1 MIQIAGILLVALAPC
16 AFWLYLIYKSDKYQ
30 IEPKLQIIKIFLL
43 GAAVAIP
50 VSIIEFVLYPSPLQ
64 DNLPIQTAFYV
75 AFIVAGFTEE
85 LAKFLTVRIG
95 AYRSRF
101 FNEPSDGLVYAAA
114 AALGFAFAE
123 NIVYIFEFGWQVIL
137 LRGMFSNLAHV
148 LFSVLWGYPLILA
161 KLGLKSK
168 IWLWLGLIG
177 AIAAH
182 GLFDFLLFTQSIL
195 TWLVVP
201 FFLAMI
207 FVFILMVRHSNRISQ
222 FNPNR
227 SQFPL

>member
-1 MIQIAGILLVALAPC
+1 MIQVAGNLLLALAPC
-16 AFWLYLIYKSDKYQ
+16 AFWLWLIYKSDKYQ
-30 IEPKLQIIKIFLL
+30 SEPKLQIIKLFLL

-50 VSIIEFVLYPSPLQ
+50 VSLIESVLYPSPIQ
-64 DNLPIQTAFYV
+64 DKLPIQTAFYV
-75 AFIVAGFTEE
+75 AFFVAGLTEE
-85 LAKFLTVRIG
+85 LAKFLTVRIW
-95 AYRSRF
+95 AYRTRF

-123 NIVYIFEFGWQVIL
+123 NIVYILEFGWQVIL

-148 LFSVLWGYPLILA
+148 LFSVLWGYPLILS

-168 IWLWLGLIG
+168 IWVWLGLIG

-182 GLFDFLLFTQSIL
+182 GLFDFLFFTQSIF
-195 TWLVVP
+195 TWVVIP

-227 SQFPL
+227 S